1 MKHNAISSLSLH
13 LLQKFP
19 FMKSKD
25 FQSGDETSDAEGAA
39 LGFGAAFGS
48 LAGANHGS
56 SLSVGA
62 ADDYASVLSYQ
73 AVMQHEV
80 RYRRPVIVLGP
91 LKDRIN
97 DDLVTEFPEQ
107 VRERTQPT
115 DKQKDRQMEKKQT
128 YR

>member
-1 MKHNAISSLSLH
+1 
-13 LLQKFP
+13 
-19 FMKSKD
+19 MKSKD
-25 FQSGDETSDAEGAA
+25 FQSGDETSDAEGGGGGAGAGSAA
-39 LGFGAAFGS
+39 LGFGAGTFGS
-48 LAGANHGS
+48 FGAGANHGS

-80 RYRRPVIVLGP
+80 RYRRPVIILGP

-107 VRERTQPT
+107 VSMR
-115 DKQKDRQMEKKQT
+115 KIG
-128 YR
+128 